1 MRKQIIIEA
10 LENLIQEKS
19 RELRKKESK
28 IYNQSIEITFLL
40 GFIKQSESRDLFIQ
54 ALEDAG
60 PDNGYID
67 KKSIK
72 RWLNYLEDETQS
84 LID

>member
-10 LENLIQEKS
+10 LENLVQEKS

-54 ALEDAG
+54 ALEDAD